1 MGFLLALL
9 SSAGA
14 EAQLGPVRL
23 PNLPNLG
30 LPTGVARTV
39 NGVTTVTA
47 VSTPADARQARVQE
61 LLRTQRALIE
71 ADPNGNP
78 ILRAQ
83 ITAFAPSAIAMQRAQ
98 TLGFTLVSEQSLEG
112 LDARVVVLHAPVRW
126 TTRRALNELRRM
138 DPVGTYDFN
147 HLYLESGAVA
157 ATPEPEP
164 PASPPAA
171 ARTIPADI
179 DATGIRV
186 GLIDG
191 GIELSHPVFSGVA
204 MERYGCGGKNVSS
217 AHGTAVASLL
227 VGHSSEFRGAAPN
240 AQLYAAD
247 VYCGLPTGGAVD
259 AVVAALA
266 WLARAGV
273 PVINVSLV
281 GPPNATLEQVVRMVV
296 ARGHLLVAA
305 VGNDGPAAKPL
316 YPAAYPGVVGVTAV
330 DAKRHVLI
338 EACRGPQVSFAAP
351 GADMVAAAPTGT
363 FAVVRGTSYAAP
375 IVAGLLAESETEP
388 NVQNAATA
396 LERLKRQAVDL
407 GAPGADPVFGFGLVG
422 EAIRQA
428 PTAALLASQPAAIT
442 P

>member
-1 MGFLLALL
+1 MWLLLAML

-39 NGVTTVTA
+39 NGLAEDTA
-47 VSTPADARQARVQE
+47 TSAPVDARRARIRE
-61 LLRTQRALIE
+61 LLRTQGALIE
-71 ADPNGNP
+71 ADANGNP

-83 ITAFAPSAIAMQRAQ
+83 ITAFAPSAGAMERAQ
-98 TLGFTLVSEQSLEG
+98 ALGFTVISEQSLEG
-112 LDARVVVLHAPVRW
+112 LDVRVVVLHAPVRW
-126 TTRRALNELRRM
+126 ATRRALNELRRI
-138 DPVGTYDFN
+138 DPLGTYDFN
-147 HLYLESGAVA
+147 HVYLESGSVLLTSEPELPAAGRTVA
-157 ATPEPEP
+157 AGVE
-164 PASPPAA
+164 
-171 ARTIPADI
+171 
-179 DATGIRV
+179 ATAIRV

-191 GIELSHPVFSGVA
+191 GIELSHPVFSGVP
-204 MERYGCGGKNVSS
+204 MQLFGCGGKNVSS

-227 VGHSSEFRGAAPN
+227 VGHSSQFQGAAPN
-240 AQLYAAD
+240 AQLFAAD

-266 WLARAGV
+266 WFARAGV

-281 GPPNATLEQVVRMVV
+281 GPPNAMLEQVVKMVV

-316 YPAAYPGVVGVTAV
+316 YPASYPGVVGVTAV

-338 EACRGPQVSFAAP
+338 EASRGRQVSFAAP
-351 GADMVAAAPTGT
+351 GADMVAAAPAGT

-375 IVAGLLAESETEP
+375 IVAGLLAGFETEP

-396 LERLKRQAVDL
+396 LERLKQQAVDL
-407 GAPGADPVFGFGLVG
+407 GKPGVDPVFGFGLVG
-422 EAIRQA
+422 EAIRKA
-428 PTAALLASQPAAIT
+428 PTAALLASQPAPIA